1 VRYSSK
7 SFSCVC
13 GFALLVICVVPST
26 RRVIHRAALR
36 PAQVYVGEATVLD
49 TISVLRGI
57 KAKYEEHHGVRIH
70 DSALL
75 AAAELSN
82 RYINGRFL
90 PDKACTPCPR
100 DCSVTAVTA
109 APPRRPSTSWT
120 RRAPT
125 CACSSTRRRRC
136 AHARA
141 RALPARARAPSRD
154 CVLTGRWRRSYR
166 ASDMVSFRGLLR

>member
-1 VRYSSK
+1 MWANSL
-7 SFSCVC
+7 
-13 GFALLVICVVPST
+13 ALVVKCVVPST
-26 RRVIHRAALR
+26 RRVTHRAALR

-100 DCSVTAVTA
+100 RCSVIA
-109 APPRRPSTSWT
+109 A
-120 RRAPT
+120 
-125 CACSSTRRRRC
+125 
-136 AHARA
+136 
-141 RALPARARAPSRD
+141 
-154 CVLTGRWRRSYR
+154 
-166 ASDMVSFRGLLR
+166 

>member
-1 VRYSSK
+1 VWANSL
-7 SFSCVC
+7 
-13 GFALLVICVVPST
+13 ALVVKCVVPST
-26 RRVIHRAALR
+26 RRVTHRAALR

-136 AHARA
+136 VSPPPPLPTVLPTVQPSVASPEDRVCV
-141 RALPARARAPSRD
+141 RALPARARAPSRG
-154 CVLTGRWRRSYR
+154 CVLTGR
-166 ASDMVSFRGLLR
+166 